1 DLGLQLVGG
10 DVALLAA
17 GAVAAVLL
25 PEAVEVGVGALR
37 VLDREPPPAYPTDED
52 PLQVVVVLALA
63 RPSHGPCG
71 EQLLDLLECGALDER
86 LVLAVVLDAVP
97 LDDADVGP
105 MSQETGETRDGDRL
119 GRVVAVAAPVAKTP
133 VGHLL
138 GQALDRPLPGGLQL
152 EGGPKRAGRARG
164 RGRCGRTDGRRSA
177 P

>member
-1 DLGLQLVGG
+1 MPNSTFCPTVSQGNIALGGRVLVVAGHLGGDRFWKALGPVGRHLDAAVEVLDLGLQLVGG

-97 LDDADVGP
+97 LDRSGV
-105 MSQETGETRDGDRL
+105 
-119 GRVVAVAAPVAKTP
+119 
-133 VGHLL
+133 
-138 GQALDRPLPGGLQL
+138 
-152 EGGPKRAGRARG
+152 
-164 RGRCGRTDGRRSA
+164 RR
-177 P
+177 